1 MSTMTVSPA
10 GSAPERRTADWR
22 RYVFVAI
29 GTIGAAVLANVL
41 LYALGSAVTPYDPEF
56 LILKDVSATML
67 FTIVPAIAAVLLY
80 ALLLRFTANP
90 ERNFTIIAAVVL
102 IASLIPD
109 ITYLPTV
116 PGASTGQI
124 GLLMLMH
131 VVAAV
136 VIVGM
141 LTTFTPAS
149 DASRDR

>member
-1 MSTMTVSPA
+1 MTMSPTTA
-10 GSAPERRTADWR
+10 ATRERRTVDWR
-22 RYVFVAI
+22 RYLFVAL
-29 GTIGAAVLANVL
+29 GTIGAAVLANALV
-41 LYALGSAVTPYDPEF
+41 YALGSAITPFDPAF
-56 LILKDVSATML
+56 IILKDVSATIL
-67 FTIVPAIAAVLLY
+67 FTIVPAIVAVLLY

-90 ERNFTIIAAVVL
+90 ERIFTIIAVVAL

-141 LTTFTPAS
+141 LITLTGEN
-149 DASRDR
+149 DR